1 MVSGYLYKPGRSYGE
16 NMAHKAKRLLVP
28 YFGYSAL
35 LLVFY
40 RAIGRTW
47 QETGRSALGVLYS
60 RYCLFDTTTHQ
71 DNVFLFTV
79 ANGAMWY
86 LTAFFV
92 TSLVYH
98 LVIDRCLKSRR
109 FMIGCLVVLTVLTML
124 LAELPILL
132 PWSLDLAFVGTIFM
146 IAGTLLQRADFFDR
160 DWNLWVIIGILVFYL
175 SLSRANRASTCRCAS
190 TACIRRSV
198 FRFYSDRYYGLHAL
212 HLGRKSI
219 PELHCGYGVSLYR
232 AEYDCS
238 SGASYSRT

>member
-1 MVSGYLYKPGRSYGE
+1 MKHWKYLDVARGIGLLLVIISHSCGLSPYLINYYIPLFFVVSGYLYKPGRSYGE
-16 NMAHKAKRLLVP
+16 NVVHKAKRLLVP

-92 TSLVYH
+92 TSLV
-98 LVIDRCLKSRR
+98 S
-109 FMIGCLVVLTVLTML
+109 GG
-124 LAELPILL
+124 A
-132 PWSLDLAFVGTIFM
+132 
-146 IAGTLLQRADFFDR
+146 
-160 DWNLWVIIGILVFYL
+160 
-175 SLSRANRASTCRCAS
+175 
-190 TACIRRSV
+190 
-198 FRFYSDRYYGLHAL
+198 
-212 HLGRKSI
+212 
-219 PELHCGYGVSLYR
+219 YR
-232 AEYDCS
+232 AHDAFGGTADTASVESGSRVCGNDFYDCRYT
-238 SGASYSRT
+238 ASESRFL

>member
-1 MVSGYLYKPGRSYGE
+1 
-16 NMAHKAKRLLVP
+16 MAHKAKRLLVP
-28 YFGYSAL
+28 YFGYSVL

-109 FMIGCLVVLTVLTML
+109 FLI
-124 LAELPILL
+124 
-132 PWSLDLAFVGTIFM
+132 W
-146 IAGTLLQRADFFDR
+146 
-160 DWNLWVIIGILVFYL
+160 L
-175 SLSRANRASTCRCAS
+175 SGGA
-190 TACIRRSV
+190 
-198 FRFYSDRYYGLHAL
+198 
-212 HLGRKSI
+212 
-219 PELHCGYGVSLYR
+219 YR
-232 AEYDCS
+232 AYDAFGGTADTASVESGSRVCGNDFYDCRYT
-238 SGASYSRT
+238 ASESRFL

>member
-1 MVSGYLYKPGRSYGE
+1 MKHWKYLDVARGIGLLLVIISHSCGLSPYLINYYIPLFFVVSGYLYKPGRSYGE

-109 FMIGCLVVLTVLTML
+109 FLIGCLVVLTV
-124 LAELPILL
+124 E
-132 PWSLDLAFVGTIFM
+132 SGSRVCGN
-146 IAGTLLQRADFFDR
+146 DF
-160 DWNLWVIIGILVFYL
+160 
-175 SLSRANRASTCRCAS
+175 
-190 TACIRRSV
+190 
-198 FRFYSDRYYGLHAL
+198 
-212 HLGRKSI
+212 
-219 PELHCGYGVSLYR
+219 
-232 AEYDCS
+232 YDCRYT
-238 SGASYSRT
+238 ASESRFL

>member
-1 MVSGYLYKPGRSYGE
+1 MKHWKYLDVARGIGLLLVIISHSCGLSPYLINYYIPLFFVVSGYLYKPGRSYGE

-109 FMIGCLVVLTVLTML
+109 FLIGCLVVLTVLTML

-146 IAGTLLQRADFFDR
+146 IAGTLC
-160 DWNLWVIIGILVFYL
+160 V
-175 SLSRANRASTCRCAS
+175 S

-198 FRFYSDRYYGLHAL
+198 FRFLF
-212 HLGRKSI
+212 
-219 PELHCGYGVSLYR
+219 
-232 AEYDCS
+232 
-238 SGASYSRT
+238 

>member
-1 MVSGYLYKPGRSYGE
+1 MKRWKYLDVARGIGLLLVIISHSCGLSPYLINYYIPLFFVVSGYLYKPGRSYGE
-16 NMAHKAKRLLVP
+16 NVAHKAKRLLVP

-40 RAIGRTW
+40 LAIGRTW

-98 LVIDRCLKSRR
+98 LDKEPAFSDRLSGGAHC
-109 FMIGCLVVLTVLTML
+109 
-124 LAELPILL
+124 AH
-132 PWSLDLAFVGTIFM
+132 DAFGGT
-146 IAGTLLQRADFFDR
+146 AGTASVESGSRVCGNDF
-160 DWNLWVIIGILVFYL
+160 
-175 SLSRANRASTCRCAS
+175 
-190 TACIRRSV
+190 
-198 FRFYSDRYYGLHAL
+198 
-212 HLGRKSI
+212 
-219 PELHCGYGVSLYR
+219 
-232 AEYDCS
+232 YDCRYT
-238 SGASYSRT
+238 ASESRFL

>member
-28 YFGYSAL
+28 YFGYSVL

-86 LTAFFV
+86 LTAF
-92 TSLVYH
+92 L
-98 LVIDRCLKSRR
+98 
-109 FMIGCLVVLTVLTML
+109 
-124 LAELPILL
+124 
-132 PWSLDLAFVGTIFM
+132 
-146 IAGTLLQRADFFDR
+146 
-160 DWNLWVIIGILVFYL
+160 
-175 SLSRANRASTCRCAS
+175 
-190 TACIRRSV
+190 
-198 FRFYSDRYYGLHAL
+198 
-212 HLGRKSI
+212 
-219 PELHCGYGVSLYR
+219 
-232 AEYDCS
+232 
-238 SGASYSRT
+238 